1 MPGSSSST
9 NLHQTVDGDIVQ
21 LRNKKR
27 CKVLFSYQPV
37 HEDELELQVDQVL
50 EFMGE
55 VEDGWW
61 KGRSAGRVGVF
72 PSNFVEMC
80 SDEKQQVSV
89 DERNSKNIQSAKTNN
104 ESDKTSTKAPQ
115 PEESI
120 TITKQS
126 PQSQK
131 SEDSRKSSLSTSQ
144 RSQIGPDSPAPD
156 TAPRL
161 PPKPGKKND
170 VLHQG

>member
-1 MPGSSSST
+1 
-9 NLHQTVDGDIVQ
+9 
-21 LRNKKR
+21 
-27 CKVLFSYQPV
+27 
-37 HEDELELQVDQVL
+37 
-50 EFMGE
+50 MGE

-89 DERNSKNIQSAKTNN
+89 DERNSKNIIQSAKTNN

-161 PPKPGKKND
+161 PPKPGKKMISALGVSKLAFSAFEIVFL
-170 VLHQG
+170 VLTHHINCHE

>member
-1 MPGSSSST
+1 
-9 NLHQTVDGDIVQ
+9 
-21 LRNKKR
+21 
-27 CKVLFSYQPV
+27 
-37 HEDELELQVDQVL
+37 
-50 EFMGE
+50 
-55 VEDGWW
+55 
-61 KGRSAGRVGVF
+61 
-72 PSNFVEMC
+72 MC

-89 DERNSKNIQSAKTNN
+89 DERNSKNVQSAKNN
-104 ESDKTSTKAPQ
+104 ESDKTSTKAPL

-161 PPKPGKKND
+161 PPKPAIISCMTWKNAL
-170 VLHQG
+170 VAGACC

>member
-1 MPGSSSST
+1 MFPDNFVKVLPGSSSST
-9 NLHQTVDGDIVQ
+9 NLHQTVDGDVVQ

-37 HEDELELQVDQVL
+37 SE
-50 EFMGE
+50 
-55 VEDGWW
+55 
-61 KGRSAGRVGVF
+61 
-72 PSNFVEMC
+72 
-80 SDEKQQVSV
+80 
-89 DERNSKNIQSAKTNN
+89 DERNSKNIIQSAKINN

-161 PPKPGKKND
+161 PPKPGKNM
-170 VLHQG
+170 